1 MFASTVKGHSI
12 NTLKGSILKYS
23 LLLLLSIISF
33 KSFSNTICVSTLGSD
48 DYGNGSIT
56 MPYKTLNKAITNV
69 QAGSTVYF
77 RGGTY
82 NFTSTIKSGKS
93 GTPGHYI
100 TISAYQNETVVLD
113 FSGEPYNAA
122 MRGIEL
128 DAGSNYWY
136 LKNLII
142 KNAGDNGIYIAGNY
156 NIVENCQVSFCKDT
170 GIQITDG
177 GSYNY
182 IHNCD
187 AFDNNDPATG
197 GQNADGID
205 VKLSGGPGN
214 VLRGCRSY
222 DNADDG
228 FDFYQTANRVVVD
241 SCWAFHNGYNLW
253 NIPAFTGNGNGFK
266 LGGNFVPGYHI
277 VTNCISF
284 DNTVKGFDQNNNTAG
299 IVLYNC
305 TGFRNGTYNFS
316 FPNSPGVGQDT
327 LKNNISYMAGG
338 GGDGTHITSNSLQI
352 ANSWNG
358 YTISNND
365 FISIDTSLARVFRQ
379 ADGSLPSTSF
389 LRLNTGSSLIDAGTN
404 VGIPFKG
411 SAPDLGAFETT
422 TENTTQQT
430 VILNGAVNGKSALL
444 SWTVVNELAS
454 TGWVLQRAYQINT
467 TSYSAFTDIS
477 TIASVGPGVNTFHSY
492 DTTDNLSQFGS
503 FYYRLKQTDLS
514 GNVRYSNV
522 VELNITNNKLPF
534 VTTLSVF
541 PCPFQSVFYI
551 NFSLPLPEVVQAV
564 LFNDKGQLISNIV
577 SHYYSAS
584 GNYIIPFDGS
594 KLATGVYYLKFMSD
608 DGTKKVIPL
617 LKSH

>member
-1 MFASTVKGHSI
+1 MFESTGNSNGLKRGIPKYLFLILFVII
-12 NTLKGSILKYS
+12 NI
-23 LLLLLSIISF
+23 
-33 KSFSNTICVSTLGSD
+33 KSFSNTIFVSTLGND
-48 DYGNGSIT
+48 DFGTGSIT
-56 MPYKTLNKAITNV
+56 MPYRTLSKAINLVHSGT
-69 QAGSTVYF
+69 TVYL

-82 NFTSTIKSGKS
+82 NFSSTLNLNKS
-93 GTPGHYI
+93 GTLDNYI

-113 FSGEPYNAA
+113 FSGEPYTAA
-122 MRGIEL
+122 MRGIEINT
-128 DAGSNYWY
+128 GSNYWY

-205 VKLSGGPGN
+205 VKLDGGPGN
-214 VLRGCRSY
+214 ILRGCRVY

-241 SCWAFHNGYNLW
+241 SCWSFHNGYNLW

-266 LGGNFVPGYHI
+266 LGGNFVPGYHL

-327 LKNNISYMAGG
+327 LKNNISYISGA

-352 ANSWNG
+352 TNSWNG
-358 YTISNND
+358 YNVGNND
-365 FISIDTSLARVFRQ
+365 FISIDTSLARVNRQ
-379 ADGSLPSTSF
+379 PDGSLPVTSF
-389 LRLNTGSSLIDAGTN
+389 LRLNSGSKLIDAGTP
-404 VGIPFKG
+404 VGIPFNG
-411 SAPDLGAFETT
+411 SAPDLGAFESN
-422 TENTTQQT
+422 TENTTQQAIILSGNVSNKT
-430 VILNGAVNGKSALL
+430 AILN
-444 SWTVVNELAS
+444 WTVVNELS
-454 TGWVLQRAYQINT
+454 NTGWVLQRAYQINT
-467 TSYSAFTDIS
+467 TAYSSFVDLLTMKSIGSGA
-477 TIASVGPGVNTFHSY
+477 NTLHSY
-492 DTTDNLSQFGS
+492 DTTDNLLEYGS
-503 FYYRLKQTDLS
+503 FYYRLKQTDSS
-514 GNVRYSNV
+514 GTIRYSNV
-522 VELNITNNKLPF
+522 IELNITNSKLPF

-551 NFSLPLPEVVQAV
+551 NFSLPTPEVVQVA
-564 LFNDKGQLISNIV
+564 LFNTKGQLISNFIN
-577 SHYYSAS
+577 HYYSSAGS
-584 GNYIIPFDGS
+584 YYVPFDGS
-594 KLATGVYYLKFMSD
+594 MLATGVYYLKFMSD